1 MESLSRKLYQR
12 WTQAHSLG
20 LPSLT
25 TRVIHTKLTQTIK
38 WLSADFV
45 HFTSDFMRQKKEMA
59 VHQSLVATLQFLGAE
74 TNLVRD
80 CKLCGMILN
89 KQALDQL
96 IKPPSSTWK
105 VSCLSQNS
113 HSEQLSIAIA
123 QSRLLVASQKNLM
136 KLCLT
141 ISCKLPRM
149 CCPSTARKRKRKMN
163 RRLVA

>member
-59 VHQSLVATLQFLGAE
+59 VHQSLVATL
-74 TNLVRD
+74 
-80 CKLCGMILN
+80 
-89 KQALDQL
+89 
-96 IKPPSSTWK
+96 
-105 VSCLSQNS
+105 
-113 HSEQLSIAIA
+113 
-123 QSRLLVASQKNLM
+123 
-136 KLCLT
+136 
-141 ISCKLPRM
+141 
-149 CCPSTARKRKRKMN
+149 
-163 RRLVA
+163 